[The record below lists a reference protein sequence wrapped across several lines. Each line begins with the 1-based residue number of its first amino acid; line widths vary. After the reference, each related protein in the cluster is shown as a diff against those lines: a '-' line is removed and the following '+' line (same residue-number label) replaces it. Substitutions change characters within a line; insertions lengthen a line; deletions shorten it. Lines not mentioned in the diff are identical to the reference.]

1 MCGDPQ
7 ALPVLTHSLH
17 TERSSDRG
25 LDEKTCSRPTAGVRR
40 VSAPAPAK
48 MEAPP
53 QPNVGESQK
62 PDGPLAAEGAKA
74 GEVESLVE
82 VAPEIE
88 VGEHKKVASTRG
100 AIQKSRST
108 DRAMFGGKGKFR
120 LLVAP
125 ASGERACSVLDKLV
139 AAVEAKGWTLDST
152 ERS

>member
-1 MCGDPQ
+1 MRISDW
-7 ALPVLTHSLH
+7 
-17 TERSSDRG
+17 SSDV
-25 LDEKTCSRPTAGVRR
+25 CSSDLV
-40 VSAPAPAK
+40 
-48 MEAPP
+48 EAPP

-108 DRAMFGGKGKFR
+108 DRAMFGGNGKFR

-139 AAVEAKGWTLDST
+139 A
-152 ERS
+152 RSEEHTSELQSLMRI